1 MEGPLP
7 EDSLSSWPLSG
18 LSPAAEGEER
28 RPRILCI
35 AEKCWKINS

>member
-28 RPRILCI
+28 RPRILCS
-35 AEKCWKINS
+35 KKKYWKINS